1 MAHDVGVS
9 DFVKERLLR
18 IRGDLRIFKDLDP
31 ARTAL
36 VIIDM
41 QNAFLE
47 PGGPIE
53 VPAARGIVEPIN
65 RMAAGARALRMPVIW
80 IRSHHPAGAAD
91 WRHFFDHFVRPDRR
105 EFAAAH
111 LSADAPGSH
120 FYPEMDVQEDDYIVI
135 KNRYSCFVPGSS
147 SLERLVRNLG
157 CDTIVLC
164 GTKTNI
170 CVESTARD
178 GMMIDFRVV
187 VLSDATATLSD
198 VEHQASL
205 NVLIQ
210 EFADI
215 LTVADVLDELGAN
228 ARRSAV
234 DGDAAGTPGAGPAP
248 SEPDRV
254 PSR

>member
-1 MAHDVGVS
+1 MAHNGVGVA
-9 DFVKERLLR
+9 DFVKERLLQ

-31 ARTAL
+31 GKTAL
-36 VIIDM
+36 VAIDM

-47 PGGPIE
+47 PNGPIPVRSALE
-53 VPAARGIVEPIN
+53 IVQPINRAARGCRELGV
-65 RMAAGARALRMPVIW
+65 PVIW
-80 IRSHHPAGAAD
+80 IRSHHPANGGD

-105 EFAAAH
+105 EAAAAH
-111 LSADAPGSH
+111 LSADAHGSQ
-120 FYPEMDVQEDDYIVI
+120 FYSEMDVQDSDYIVI

-147 SLERLVRNLG
+147 SLERLLRSLG
-157 CDTIVLC
+157 RDTIVLC

-187 VLSDATATLSD
+187 VLQDATSTLSD
-198 VEHQASL
+198 EEHQASL

-215 LTVADVLDELGAN
+215 LTVDEVLGELRAN
-228 ARRSAV
+228 SVPQA
-234 DGDAAGTPGAGPAP
+234 TP
-248 SEPDRV
+248 
-254 PSR
+254 

>member
-1 MAHDVGVS
+1 MTHDVGVS

-31 ARTAL
+31 AKTAL

-53 VPAARGIVEPIN
+53 VPAAREIVATIN
-65 RMAAGARALRMPVIW
+65 RAAQGCRELGVPVIW
-80 IRSHHPAGAAD
+80 IRSHHPRNGGD
-91 WRHFFDHFVRPDRR
+91 WRHFFDHFVRPERR
-105 EFAAAH
+105 EAAAAH
-111 LSADAPGSH
+111 LSADAHGSQ
-120 FYPEMDVQEDDYIVI
+120 FYPEMDLRDDDYVVI

-147 SLERLVRNLG
+147 SLERLLRNIG
-157 CDTIVLC
+157 RDTIVLC
-164 GTKTNI
+164 GTKTNV

-198 VEHQASL
+198 VEQQAAL
-205 NVLIQ
+205 NILIQ

-215 LTVADVLDELGAN
+215 LTVDDVLDEMRAHVDVAQTPSAPLAEAQ
-228 ARRSAV
+228 AR
-234 DGDAAGTPGAGPAP
+234 
-248 SEPDRV
+248 
-254 PSR
+254 

>member
-1 MAHDVGVS
+1 MAHNEVGVS

-18 IRGDLRIFKDLDP
+18 IRGDLRIFRDLDP
-31 ARTAL
+31 DKTAL

-53 VPAARGIVEPIN
+53 VPSAREIVEPVN
-65 RMAAGARALRMPVIW
+65 RVAQGCRELGVPVIW
-80 IRSHHPAGAAD
+80 IRSHHPRNGGD

-105 EFAAAH
+105 EAAAAH
-111 LSADAPGSH
+111 LSADAHGSQ
-120 FYPEMDVQEDDYIVI
+120 FFADMDVQDSDYIVI
-135 KNRYSCFVPGSS
+135 KNRYSCFVPGAS
-147 SLERLVRNLG
+147 SLERLLRSIG
-157 CDTIVLC
+157 RDTIVLC

-178 GMMIDFRVV
+178 GMMIDLRVV
-187 VLSDATATLSD
+187 VLSDATSTLSD

-215 LTVADVLDELGAN
+215 LTTDEVLRELRANRGDVPLEENERA
-228 ARRSAV
+228 
-234 DGDAAGTPGAGPAP
+234 TP
-248 SEPDRV
+248 
-254 PSR
+254 

>member
-1 MAHDVGVS
+1 MAHNGVGVA
-9 DFVKERLLR
+9 DFVKERLLQ

-31 ARTAL
+31 RKTAL
-36 VIIDM
+36 VAIDM

-47 PGGPIE
+47 PNGPIPVRSALE
-53 VPAARGIVEPIN
+53 IVEPIN
-65 RMAAGARALRMPVIW
+65 RAAQGCRELGVPVIW
-80 IRSHHPAGAAD
+80 IRSHHPANGGD

-105 EFAAAH
+105 EAAAAH
-111 LSADAPGSH
+111 LSADAHGSQ
-120 FYPEMDVQEDDYIVI
+120 FYSEMDVQDSDYIVI

-147 SLERLVRNLG
+147 SLERLLRSMG
-157 CDTIVLC
+157 RDTIVLC

-187 VLSDATATLSD
+187 VLQDATSTLSD
-198 VEHQASL
+198 EEHQASL

-215 LTVADVLDELGAN
+215 LTVDEVLGELRAN
-228 ARRSAV
+228 AS
-234 DGDAAGTPGAGPAP
+234 
-248 SEPDRV
+248 
-254 PSR
+254 

>member
-1 MAHDVGVS
+1 MAHNGVGVA
-9 DFVKERLLR
+9 DFVKERLLQ

-31 ARTAL
+31 RKTAL
-36 VIIDM
+36 VAIDM

-47 PGGPIE
+47 PNGPIPVRSALE
-53 VPAARGIVEPIN
+53 IVQPINRAARGCRELGV
-65 RMAAGARALRMPVIW
+65 PVIW
-80 IRSHHPAGAAD
+80 IRSHHPANGGD

-105 EFAAAH
+105 EAAAAH
-111 LSADAPGSH
+111 LSADAHGSQ
-120 FYPEMDVQEDDYIVI
+120 FYSEMDVQDSDYIVI

-147 SLERLVRNLG
+147 SLERLLRSMG
-157 CDTIVLC
+157 RDTIVLC

-187 VLSDATATLSD
+187 VLQDATSTLSD
-198 VEHQASL
+198 EEHQASL

-215 LTVADVLDELGAN
+215 LTVDEVLGELRAN
-228 ARRSAV
+228 AS
-234 DGDAAGTPGAGPAP
+234 
-248 SEPDRV
+248 
-254 PSR
+254 

>member
-1 MAHDVGVS
+1 MAHNGVGVS
-9 DFVKERLLR
+9 DFVKERLLQ

-31 ARTAL
+31 AKTAL
-36 VIIDM
+36 VAIDM

-47 PGGPIE
+47 PGGPIP
-53 VPAARGIVEPIN
+53 VPSALEIVEPIN
-65 RMAAGARALRMPVIW
+65 RAAQGCRELGMPVIW
-80 IRSHHPAGAAD
+80 IRSHHPTNGGD

-105 EFAAAH
+105 DSAAAH
-111 LSADAPGSH
+111 LSADAHGSQ
-120 FYPEMDVQEDDYIVI
+120 FYPEMDVRDSDFIVI

-147 SLERLVRNLG
+147 SLERLLRSIG

-178 GMMIDFRVV
+178 GMMIDLRVV
-187 VLSDATATLSD
+187 VLSDATSTLSD

-215 LTVADVLDELGAN
+215 LTVDEVLDELRAN
-228 ARRSAV
+228 R
-234 DGDAAGTPGAGPAP
+234 AAAP
-248 SEPDRV
+248 LEKAEQAAP
-254 PSR
+254 

>member
-1 MAHDVGVS
+1 MAQNGVGVS
-9 DFVKERLLR
+9 DFVKERLLQ

-31 ARTAL
+31 HKTAL
-36 VIIDM
+36 VAIDM

-47 PGGPIE
+47 PNGPIPVRSALE
-53 VPAARGIVEPIN
+53 IVEPIN
-65 RMAAGARALRMPVIW
+65 RAAQGCRELGVPVIW
-80 IRSHHPAGAAD
+80 IRSHHPANGGD

-105 EFAAAH
+105 EAAAAH
-111 LSADAPGSH
+111 LSADAHGSQ
-120 FYPEMDVQEDDYIVI
+120 FYSEMDVQDSDYIVI

-147 SLERLVRNLG
+147 SLERLLRSMG
-157 CDTIVLC
+157 RDTIVLC

-187 VLSDATATLSD
+187 VLQDATSTLSD
-198 VEHQASL
+198 EEHQASL

-215 LTVADVLDELGAN
+215 LTVDEVLGELRAN
-228 ARRSAV
+228 SVPQA
-234 DGDAAGTPGAGPAP
+234 TP
-248 SEPDRV
+248 
-254 PSR
+254 

>member
-31 ARTAL
+31 AKTAL

-53 VPAARGIVEPIN
+53 VPPAREIVEPIN
-65 RMAAGARALRMPVIW
+65 RMAAGCRALGVPVIW
-80 IRSHHPAGAAD
+80 IRSHHPRNGAD

-105 EFAAAH
+105 EAAAAH
-111 LSADAPGSH
+111 LSADAHGSQ
-120 FYPEMDVQEDDYIVI
+120 FYAPMDVRDDDYIVI
-135 KNRYSCFVPGSS
+135 KNRYSCFIAGSS
-147 SLERLVRNLG
+147 SLERLLRNLG
-157 CDTIVLC
+157 RDTIVIC
-164 GTKTNI
+164 GTKTNV

-187 VLSDATATLSD
+187 VLSDATASLTD
-198 VEHQASL
+198 VEQQAAL
-205 NVLIQ
+205 NILIQ

-215 LTVADVLDELGAN
+215 LSVDQVLDELAADAEPAAQEAGRAPGRQD
-228 ARRSAV
+228 AR
-234 DGDAAGTPGAGPAP
+234 PA
-248 SEPDRV
+248 
-254 PSR
+254 

>member
-1 MAHDVGVS
+1 MAHNDLGVS
-9 DFVKERLLR
+9 DFVKERLMR

-31 ARTAL
+31 AKTGL

-47 PGGPIE
+47 PGGPIP
-53 VPAARGIVEPIN
+53 VPSALEIVEPIN
-65 RMAAGARALRMPVIW
+65 RAAQGARELGVPVIW
-80 IRSHHPAGAAD
+80 IRSHHPRNGGD

-105 EFAAAH
+105 EAAAAT
-111 LSADAPGSH
+111 LSADAHGSQ
-120 FYPEMDVQEDDYIVI
+120 FYSEMDIQDSDYIVI

-147 SLERLVRNLG
+147 SLERLLRNLG

-178 GMMIDFRVV
+178 GMMIDLRVV
-187 VLSDATATLSD
+187 VLKDATSTLSD
-198 VEHQASL
+198 EEHQASL

-215 LTVADVLDELGAN
+215 LTVDEVLDELRAN
-228 ARRSAV
+228 GR
-234 DGDAAGTPGAGPAP
+234 DGT
-248 SEPDRV
+248 S
-254 PSR
+254 

>member
-1 MAHDVGVS
+1 MAHNGVGVS

-31 ARTAL
+31 AKTAL

-47 PGGPIE
+47 PNGPIPVASAQE
-53 VPAARGIVEPIN
+53 IVEPIN
-65 RMAAGARALRMPVIW
+65 RMAQGCRDLGVPVIW
-80 IRSHHPAGAAD
+80 IRSHHPGNGDD

-105 EFAAAH
+105 ESAAAH
-111 LSADAPGSH
+111 LSSDAHGSH
-120 FYPEMDVQEDDYIVI
+120 FYSEMDVQDSDHIVI

-147 SLERLVRNLG
+147 SLERLLRSMG
-157 CDTIVLC
+157 RDTIIIC

-187 VLSDATATLSD
+187 VLQDATSTLSD
-198 VEHQASL
+198 QEHQASL

-215 LTVADVLDELGAN
+215 LTVDEVLDELRAN
-228 ARRSAV
+228 S
-234 DGDAAGTPGAGPAP
+234 
-248 SEPDRV
+248 
-254 PSR
+254 

>member
-1 MAHDVGVS
+1 MAHNGVGVA
-9 DFVKERLLR
+9 DFVKERLLQ

-31 ARTAL
+31 GKTAL
-36 VIIDM
+36 VAIDM

-47 PGGPIE
+47 PNGPIPVRSALE
-53 VPAARGIVEPIN
+53 IVEPIN
-65 RMAAGARALRMPVIW
+65 RAAQGCRELGVPVIW
-80 IRSHHPAGAAD
+80 IRSHHPANGGD

-105 EFAAAH
+105 EAAAAH
-111 LSADAPGSH
+111 LSADAHGSQ
-120 FYPEMDVQEDDYIVI
+120 FYSEMDVQDSDYIVI

-147 SLERLVRNLG
+147 SLERLLRSMG
-157 CDTIVLC
+157 RDTIVLC

-187 VLSDATATLSD
+187 VLQDATSTLSD
-198 VEHQASL
+198 EEHQASL

-215 LTVADVLDELGAN
+215 LTVDEVLGELRAN
-228 ARRSAV
+228 SVPQA
-234 DGDAAGTPGAGPAP
+234 TP
-248 SEPDRV
+248 
-254 PSR
+254 

>member
-1 MAHDVGVS
+1 MAHNGVGVA
-9 DFVKERLLR
+9 DFVKERLLQ

-31 ARTAL
+31 GKTAL
-36 VIIDM
+36 VAIDM

-47 PGGPIE
+47 PNGPIPVRSALE
-53 VPAARGIVEPIN
+53 IVEPIN
-65 RMAAGARALRMPVIW
+65 RAAQGCRELGVPVIW
-80 IRSHHPAGAAD
+80 IRSHHPANGGD

-105 EFAAAH
+105 EAAAAH
-111 LSADAPGSH
+111 LSADAHGSQ
-120 FYPEMDVQEDDYIVI
+120 FYSEMDVQDSDYIVI

-147 SLERLVRNLG
+147 SLERLLRSMG
-157 CDTIVLC
+157 RDTIVLC

-187 VLSDATATLSD
+187 VLQDATSTLSD
-198 VEHQASL
+198 EEHQASL

-215 LTVADVLDELGAN
+215 LTVDEVLGELRAN
-228 ARRSAV
+228 QT
-234 DGDAAGTPGAGPAP
+234 TP
-248 SEPDRV
+248 
-254 PSR
+254 

>member
-1 MAHDVGVS
+1 MAHNGVGVS
-9 DFVKERLLR
+9 DFVKERLLQ

-31 ARTAL
+31 AKTAL
-36 VIIDM
+36 VCIDM

-47 PGGPIE
+47 PNGPIPVASAQE
-53 VPAARGIVEPIN
+53 IVEPIN
-65 RMAAGARALRMPVIW
+65 RMARGCRELGVPVIW
-80 IRSHHPAGAAD
+80 IRSHHPGNGDD

-105 EFAAAH
+105 ESAAAH
-111 LSADAPGSH
+111 LSSDAHGSQ
-120 FYPEMDVQEDDYIVI
+120 FYGEMDVQDSDYVVI

-147 SLERLVRNLG
+147 SLERLIRSMG
-157 CDTIVLC
+157 RDTIVLC

-178 GMMIDFRVV
+178 GMMIDLRVV
-187 VLSDATATLSD
+187 VLQDATSTLSD

-215 LTVADVLDELGAN
+215 LTVDEVLGELRAN
-228 ARRSAV
+228 S
-234 DGDAAGTPGAGPAP
+234 
-248 SEPDRV
+248 
-254 PSR
+254 

>member
-1 MAHDVGVS
+1 MAHNDLGVS
-9 DFVKERLLR
+9 DFVKERLMR

-31 ARTAL
+31 AKTAL

-47 PGGPIE
+47 PDGPIP
-53 VPAARGIVEPIN
+53 VPSALEIVEPIN
-65 RMAAGARALRMPVIW
+65 RAAQGARELGVPVIW
-80 IRSHHPAGAAD
+80 IRSHHPRNGGD

-105 EFAAAH
+105 EAAAAT
-111 LSADAPGSH
+111 LSADAHGSQ
-120 FYPEMDVQEDDYIVI
+120 FYSEMDIQDSDYIVI

-147 SLERLVRNLG
+147 SLERLLRNLG

-178 GMMIDFRVV
+178 GMMIDLRVV
-187 VLSDATATLSD
+187 VLKDATSTLSD
-198 VEHQASL
+198 EEHQASL

-210 EFADI
+210 EFSDI
-215 LTVADVLDELGAN
+215 LTVDEVLDELRAN
-228 ARRSAV
+228 GR
-234 DGDAAGTPGAGPAP
+234 DGT
-248 SEPDRV
+248 S
-254 PSR
+254 

>member
-1 MAHDVGVS
+1 MAHNGVGVA
-9 DFVKERLLR
+9 DFVKERLLQ

-31 ARTAL
+31 RKTAL
-36 VIIDM
+36 VAIDM

-47 PGGPIE
+47 PNGPIPVRSALE
-53 VPAARGIVEPIN
+53 IVQPINRAARGCRELGV
-65 RMAAGARALRMPVIW
+65 PVIW
-80 IRSHHPAGAAD
+80 IRSHHPANGGD

-105 EFAAAH
+105 EAAAAH
-111 LSADAPGSH
+111 LSADAHGSQ
-120 FYPEMDVQEDDYIVI
+120 FYSEMDVQDSDYIVI

-147 SLERLVRNLG
+147 SLERLLRSLG
-157 CDTIVLC
+157 RDTIVLC

-187 VLSDATATLSD
+187 VLQDATSTLSD
-198 VEHQASL
+198 EEHQASL

-215 LTVADVLDELGAN
+215 LTVDEVLGELRAN
-228 ARRSAV
+228 AS
-234 DGDAAGTPGAGPAP
+234 
-248 SEPDRV
+248 
-254 PSR
+254 

>member
-1 MAHDVGVS
+1 MAHNGVGVS
-9 DFVKERLLR
+9 DFVKERLLQ

-31 ARTAL
+31 GKTAL
-36 VIIDM
+36 VAIDM

-47 PGGPIE
+47 PNGPIPVRSALE
-53 VPAARGIVEPIN
+53 IVEPIN
-65 RMAAGARALRMPVIW
+65 RAAQGCRELGVPVIW
-80 IRSHHPAGAAD
+80 IRSHHPVNGGD

-105 EFAAAH
+105 EAAAAH
-111 LSADAPGSH
+111 LSADAHGSQ
-120 FYPEMDVQEDDYIVI
+120 FYSEMDVQDSDYIVI

-147 SLERLVRNLG
+147 SLERLLRSMG
-157 CDTIVLC
+157 RDTIVLC

-187 VLSDATATLSD
+187 VLQDATSTLSD
-198 VEHQASL
+198 EEHQASL

-215 LTVADVLDELGAN
+215 LTVDEVLGELRAN
-228 ARRSAV
+228 SVPQA
-234 DGDAAGTPGAGPAP
+234 TP
-248 SEPDRV
+248 
-254 PSR
+254 

>member
-1 MAHDVGVS
+1 MAHNGVGVA
-9 DFVKERLLR
+9 DFVKERLLQ

-31 ARTAL
+31 GKTAL
-36 VIIDM
+36 VAIDM

-47 PGGPIE
+47 PNGPIPVRSALE
-53 VPAARGIVEPIN
+53 IVEPIN
-65 RMAAGARALRMPVIW
+65 RAAQGCRELGVPVIW
-80 IRSHHPAGAAD
+80 IRSHHPANGGD

-105 EFAAAH
+105 EAAAAH
-111 LSADAPGSH
+111 LSADAHGSQ
-120 FYPEMDVQEDDYIVI
+120 FYSEMDVQDSDYIVI

-147 SLERLVRNLG
+147 SLERLLRSLG
-157 CDTIVLC
+157 RDTIVLC

-187 VLSDATATLSD
+187 VLQDATSTLSD
-198 VEHQASL
+198 EEHQASL

-215 LTVADVLDELGAN
+215 LTVDEVLGELRAN
-228 ARRSAV
+228 AS
-234 DGDAAGTPGAGPAP
+234 
-248 SEPDRV
+248 
-254 PSR
+254 

>member
-1 MAHDVGVS
+1 MAHNGVGVA
-9 DFVKERLLR
+9 DFVKERLLQ

-31 ARTAL
+31 AKTAL
-36 VIIDM
+36 VAIDM

-47 PGGPIE
+47 PNGPIPVRSALE
-53 VPAARGIVEPIN
+53 IVEPIN
-65 RMAAGARALRMPVIW
+65 RAAQGCRELGVPVIW
-80 IRSHHPAGAAD
+80 IRSHHPANGGD

-105 EFAAAH
+105 EAAAAH
-111 LSADAPGSH
+111 LSADAHGSQ
-120 FYPEMDVQEDDYIVI
+120 FYSEMDVQDSDYVVI

-147 SLERLVRNLG
+147 SLERLLRSMG
-157 CDTIVLC
+157 RDTIVLC

-187 VLSDATATLSD
+187 VLQDATSTLSD
-198 VEHQASL
+198 EEHQASL

-215 LTVADVLDELGAN
+215 LTVDEVLGELRAN
-228 ARRSAV
+228 TVPQA
-234 DGDAAGTPGAGPAP
+234 TP
-248 SEPDRV
+248 
-254 PSR
+254 

>member
-1 MAHDVGVS
+1 MAHNGVGVA
-9 DFVKERLLR
+9 DFVKERLLQ

-31 ARTAL
+31 GKTAL
-36 VIIDM
+36 VAIDM

-47 PGGPIE
+47 PNGPIPVRSALE
-53 VPAARGIVEPIN
+53 IVEPIN
-65 RMAAGARALRMPVIW
+65 RAAQGCRELGVPVIW
-80 IRSHHPAGAAD
+80 IRSHHPANGGD

-105 EFAAAH
+105 EAAAAH
-111 LSADAPGSH
+111 LSADAHGSQ
-120 FYPEMDVQEDDYIVI
+120 FYSEMDVQDSDYIVI

-147 SLERLVRNLG
+147 SLERLLRSMG
-157 CDTIVLC
+157 RDTIVLC

-187 VLSDATATLSD
+187 VLQDATSTLSD
-198 VEHQASL
+198 EEHQASL

-215 LTVADVLDELGAN
+215 LTVDDVLGELRAN
-228 ARRSAV
+228 SVPQA
-234 DGDAAGTPGAGPAP
+234 TP
-248 SEPDRV
+248 
-254 PSR
+254 

>member
-1 MAHDVGVS
+1 MAHNGVGVA
-9 DFVKERLLR
+9 DFVKERLLQ

-31 ARTAL
+31 GKTAL
-36 VIIDM
+36 VAIDM

-47 PGGPIE
+47 PNGPIPVRSALE
-53 VPAARGIVEPIN
+53 IAEPIN
-65 RMAAGARALRMPVIW
+65 RAARGCRELGVPVIW
-80 IRSHHPAGAAD
+80 IRSHHPANGGD

-105 EFAAAH
+105 EAAAAH
-111 LSADAPGSH
+111 LSADAHGSQ
-120 FYPEMDVQEDDYIVI
+120 FYSEMDVQDSDYIVI

-147 SLERLVRNLG
+147 SLERLLRSMG
-157 CDTIVLC
+157 RDTIVLC

-187 VLSDATATLSD
+187 VLQDATSTLSD
-198 VEHQASL
+198 EEHQASL

-215 LTVADVLDELGAN
+215 LTVDEVLGELRAN
-228 ARRSAV
+228 SVPQA
-234 DGDAAGTPGAGPAP
+234 TP
-248 SEPDRV
+248 
-254 PSR
+254 

>member
-1 MAHDVGVS
+1 MTHDVGVS

-31 ARTAL
+31 AKTAL

-53 VPAARGIVEPIN
+53 VPAAREIVDPIN
-65 RMAAGARALRMPVIW
+65 RAAAGCRELGVPVIW
-80 IRSHHPAGAAD
+80 IRSHHPRNGGD
-91 WRHFFDHFVRPDRR
+91 WRHFFDHFVRPERR
-105 EFAAAH
+105 EAAAAA
-111 LSADAPGSH
+111 LSADAHGSQ
-120 FYPEMDVQEDDYIVI
+120 FYPPMDRRDDDYIVI

-157 CDTIVLC
+157 RDTIVLC
-164 GTKTNI
+164 GTKTNV

-178 GMMIDFRVV
+178 GMMIDLRVV

-198 VEHQASL
+198 IEQQAAL
-205 NVLIQ
+205 NILIQ

-215 LTVADVLDELGAN
+215 LTVDDVLDEMRAHADAGS
-228 ARRSAV
+228 ARSGQLAEASA
-234 DGDAAGTPGAGPAP
+234 P
-248 SEPDRV
+248 
-254 PSR
+254 

>member
-1 MAHDVGVS
+1 MAHNGVGVA
-9 DFVKERLLR
+9 DFVKERLLQ

-31 ARTAL
+31 GKTAL
-36 VIIDM
+36 VAIDM

-47 PGGPIE
+47 PNGPIPVRSALE
-53 VPAARGIVEPIN
+53 IVEPIN
-65 RMAAGARALRMPVIW
+65 RAAQGCRELGVPVIW
-80 IRSHHPAGAAD
+80 IRSHHPANGGD

-105 EFAAAH
+105 EAAAAH
-111 LSADAPGSH
+111 LSADAHGSQ
-120 FYPEMDVQEDDYIVI
+120 FYSEMDVQDSDYIVI

-147 SLERLVRNLG
+147 SLERLLRSLG
-157 CDTIVLC
+157 RDTIVLC

-187 VLSDATATLSD
+187 VLQDATSTLSD
-198 VEHQASL
+198 EEHQASL

-215 LTVADVLDELGAN
+215 LTVDEVLGELRAN
-228 ARRSAV
+228 SVLQA
-234 DGDAAGTPGAGPAP
+234 TP
-248 SEPDRV
+248 
-254 PSR
+254 

>member
-1 MAHDVGVS
+1 MAHNGVGVA
-9 DFVKERLLR
+9 DFVKERLLQ

-31 ARTAL
+31 GKTAL
-36 VIIDM
+36 VAIDM

-47 PGGPIE
+47 PNGPIPVRSALE
-53 VPAARGIVEPIN
+53 IVEPIN
-65 RMAAGARALRMPVIW
+65 RAAQGCRELGVPVIW
-80 IRSHHPAGAAD
+80 IRSHHPANGGD

-105 EFAAAH
+105 EAAAAH
-111 LSADAPGSH
+111 LSADAHGSQ
-120 FYPEMDVQEDDYIVI
+120 FYSEMDVQDSDYIVI

-147 SLERLVRNLG
+147 SLERLLRSLG
-157 CDTIVLC
+157 RDTIVLC

-187 VLSDATATLSD
+187 VLQDATSTLSD
-198 VEHQASL
+198 EEHQASL

-215 LTVADVLDELGAN
+215 LTVDEVLGELRAN
-228 ARRSAV
+228 SVPQA
-234 DGDAAGTPGAGPAP
+234 TP
-248 SEPDRV
+248 
-254 PSR
+254 

>member
-1 MAHDVGVS
+1 MAHNGVGVA
-9 DFVKERLLR
+9 DFVKERLLQ

-31 ARTAL
+31 GKTAL
-36 VIIDM
+36 VAIDM

-47 PGGPIE
+47 PNGPIPVRSALE
-53 VPAARGIVEPIN
+53 IVEPIN
-65 RMAAGARALRMPVIW
+65 RAAQGCRELGVPVIW
-80 IRSHHPAGAAD
+80 IRSHHPANGGD

-105 EFAAAH
+105 EAAAAH
-111 LSADAPGSH
+111 LSADAHGSQ
-120 FYPEMDVQEDDYIVI
+120 FYSEMDVQDSDYIVI

-147 SLERLVRNLG
+147 SLERLLRSMG
-157 CDTIVLC
+157 RDTIVLC

-187 VLSDATATLSD
+187 VLQDATSTLSD
-198 VEHQASL
+198 EEHQASL

-215 LTVADVLDELGAN
+215 LTVDDVLGELRAN
-228 ARRSAV
+228 SVLQA
-234 DGDAAGTPGAGPAP
+234 TP
-248 SEPDRV
+248 
-254 PSR
+254 

>member
-1 MAHDVGVS
+1 MAHNGVGVA
-9 DFVKERLLR
+9 DFVKERLLQ

-31 ARTAL
+31 RKTAL
-36 VIIDM
+36 VAIDM

-47 PGGPIE
+47 PNGPIPVRSALE
-53 VPAARGIVEPIN
+53 IVQPINRAARGCRELGV
-65 RMAAGARALRMPVIW
+65 PVIW
-80 IRSHHPAGAAD
+80 IRSHHPANGGD

-105 EFAAAH
+105 EAAAAH
-111 LSADAPGSH
+111 LSADAHGSQ
-120 FYPEMDVQEDDYIVI
+120 FYSEMDVQDSDYIVI

-147 SLERLVRNLG
+147 SLERLLRSLG
-157 CDTIVLC
+157 RDTIVLC

-187 VLSDATATLSD
+187 VLQDATSTLSD
-198 VEHQASL
+198 EEHQASL

-215 LTVADVLDELGAN
+215 LTVDEVLDELRAN
-228 ARRSAV
+228 AS
-234 DGDAAGTPGAGPAP
+234 
-248 SEPDRV
+248 
-254 PSR
+254 

>member
-1 MAHDVGVS
+1 MAHNGVGVA
-9 DFVKERLLR
+9 DFVKERLLQ

-31 ARTAL
+31 RKTAL
-36 VIIDM
+36 VAIDM

-47 PGGPIE
+47 PNGPIPVRSALE
-53 VPAARGIVEPIN
+53 IVEPIN
-65 RMAAGARALRMPVIW
+65 RAAQGCRELGVPVIW
-80 IRSHHPAGAAD
+80 IRSHHPANGGD

-105 EFAAAH
+105 EAAAAH
-111 LSADAPGSH
+111 LSADAHGSQ
-120 FYPEMDVQEDDYIVI
+120 FYSEMDVQDSDYIVI

-147 SLERLVRNLG
+147 SLERLLRSMG
-157 CDTIVLC
+157 RDTIVLC

-187 VLSDATATLSD
+187 VLQDATSTLSD
-198 VEHQASL
+198 EEHQASL

-215 LTVADVLDELGAN
+215 LTVDEVLGELRAN
-228 ARRSAV
+228 QA
-234 DGDAAGTPGAGPAP
+234 TP
-248 SEPDRV
+248 
-254 PSR
+254 